1 MATLIIKNI
10 DRCLGRLNKIS
21 DVNINESVKQA
32 TTFVHAQ
39 AKALAPVDTG
49 ALAGSI
55 HMDVKNSGKTIEG
68 RVYTNLQYA
77 PYVEFGT
84 GIRGNGSYPYTLKD
98 IKLEYKDNWQGMNA
112 QPYMYS
118 ALKRSEKYITEM
130 IKKNLNDN
138 IDKSCK

>member
-1 MATLIIKNI
+1 MATLSIKNI

-39 AKALAPVDTG
+39 AKALAPVSTG
-49 ALAGSI
+49 ALASSI

-130 IKKNLNDN
+130 IKKFLNDN